1 MFDRAFAWF
10 KDLPL
15 GRKQVLAIVA
25 CELVPLLGL
34 GVGTLWITTTS
45 LRAQLTNQAKSEL
58 AVTETNYNIKIN
70 QMGFGSRG
78 QSDNVA
84 VIEAVKTGGTANSV
98 QIQQILRNEV
108 QARQMEYATLVGVDK
123 KIIASANTNRKGEL
137 FDPNDLVTTV
147 LRDGQQIKASVI
159 VPRTEVLR
167 ESPVLPPEFREQT
180 GDALV
185 RFVVTPIRDPETR
198 KTIGALIFGDLVNG
212 KLPIVQN
219 TRNAFEG
226 GYSAVYQRS
235 IDGKTFTLATAIDNL
250 QPKVPLPA
258 DRLSL
263 LTTAAQSGNHKP
275 VTDRITIGS
284 NTYTIAVQQLP
295 DRIIETSTGTPKV
308 TFSDQAPAFLVRGTS
323 EELMNGLLLNSLFQK
338 AAVLLL
344 SLGAVGLWSWLFRN
358 TILAA
363 IHGLS
368 DTTQAFTQGDRNARA
383 PVFSKDEIGQLAQQ
397 FNQMADS
404 LTISE
409 QTLSAEVER
418 QEQQTR
424 DAQNLNSVVEKMRGT
439 LDFDS
444 VVQTSVKEIRSMM
457 NADRVLIYQFSDRS
471 LNGIAVAESVVTP
484 YTEALGAK
492 IENLLKISENPDA
505 ETQTFWCVNDVQEDV
520 TSDRHREHLAKYQ
533 IKANLVAPIRRD
545 KELIGLL
552 AVHQCRAPRSWQIHE
567 MNTIVQLANQI
578 GYALD
583 QAQIL
588 QRQQQLSQGSE
599 SLKNDLQQQIQQL
612 IQQVQASANG
622 DLTVRASATSGDLGT
637 IATAFNS
644 IIENLQKLVIK
655 VQDSTRQVN
664 TLLKTDEGAVRS
676 LSLDTHQQS
685 TAVDEF
691 KTRLVDMTTSIE
703 QVAVAAQQASTA
715 TQQSNETLQANEGSM
730 DLAVKKISV
739 LRSTIEDTA
748 LKVRQLGQS
757 SAQISRIVSL
767 INEFAVQT
775 DVLAVNAGLEA
786 NRAGEQGRGFAIIA
800 TEIGG
805 LAARSSQA
813 SRDIA
818 QIVEA
823 ILLETNGLIE
833 AMTDGTAQAADT
845 SHQIRNT
852 KQTLA
857 QLSLTAQKV
866 TTLVQGISQATVQ
879 QADTARSIQT
889 LMTTVES
896 HTHTTASTTQQVS
909 QSLAQTIETAQA
921 LQTSIELFKV

>member
-1 MFDRAFAWF
+1 MFDRAFDWF

-15 GRKQVLAIVA
+15 GRKQLLAIVA

-84 VIEAVKTGGTANSV
+84 VIEAVKTGGTVNST

-108 QARQMEYATLVGVDK
+108 QARQMEYATLVDADK
-123 KIIASANTNRKGEL
+123 KIIANANTNRKGEL
-137 FDPNDLVTTV
+137 FDPNELVTTV
-147 LRDGQQIKASVI
+147 LQDGQQIKASVV
-159 VPRTEVLR
+159 VPRPEVLK
-167 ESPVLPPEFREQT
+167 ESPTLSQDFREQT

-185 RFVVTPIRDPETR
+185 RFVVTPIREPGSR
-198 KTIGALIFGDLVNG
+198 KIIGALIFGDVVNG

-219 TRNAFEG
+219 TRNAFDG

-235 IDGKTFTLATAIDNL
+235 IDGKTFTLSTAIDNL
-250 QPKVPLPA
+250 QTNVPIPA
-258 DRLSL
+258 DRLNL
-263 LTTAAQSGNHKP
+263 LTTAAQSGNGKP
-275 VTDRITIGS
+275 VTDRMDIGGR
-284 NTYTIAVQQLP
+284 TYTVAVQQLP
-295 DRIIETSTGTPKV
+295 DRIVDTPSGNPKS
-308 TFSDQAPAFLVRGTS
+308 TFSPQAPAFLVRGTS
-323 EELMNGLLLNSLFQK
+323 EDAMNALLMTSLFQK
-338 AAVLLL
+338 AVVLLL
-344 SLGAVGLWSWLFRN
+344 SLGAIGMWSWLFRK
-358 TILAA
+358 TILSA

-368 DTTQAFTQGDRNARA
+368 DTTLAFTQGDRSARA
-383 PVFSKDEIGQLAQQ
+383 PVMSKDEIGQLAQQ

-404 LTISE
+404 LAVSE
-409 QTLSAEVER
+409 QTLSAEVSR

-424 DAQNLNSVVEKMRGT
+424 DAQTLNAVVEKMRGT
-439 LDFDS
+439 LNFDS
-444 VVQTSVKEIRSMM
+444 VVQTAVKEIRSMM

-471 LNGIAVAESVVTP
+471 LNGIAIAESVISP

-492 IENLLKISENPDA
+492 IENLLQISENPDA
-505 ETQTFWCVNDVQEDV
+505 ETQTFWCVNDVEEDV
-520 TSDRHREHLAKYQ
+520 KSDRHREHLAHYQ
-533 IKANLVAPIRRD
+533 VKANLVAPIRRD
-545 KELIGLL
+545 KQLIGLL
-552 AVHQCRAPRSWQIHE
+552 AVHQCRAPRNWQIHE

-612 IQQVQASANG
+612 LQQVQASANG
-622 DLTVRASATSGDLGT
+622 DLTVRASATGDLGT
-637 IATAFNS
+637 IATAFNA
-644 IIENLQKLVIK
+644 IIENLQKLVVK

-685 TAVDEF
+685 IAVADF
-691 KTRLVDMTTSIE
+691 KTRLVDMTASID
-703 QVAVAAQQASTA
+703 QVAASAQQASTA
-715 TQQSNETLQANEGSM
+715 TQQSNETFQANEGSM
-730 DLAVKKISV
+730 DLAVQKISL

-786 NRAGEQGRGFAIIA
+786 NRAGEQGRGFSIIA

-818 QIVEA
+818 QIVES
-823 ILLETNGLIE
+823 IQLEINGLIE
-833 AMTDGTAQAADT
+833 AMTEGTSQAADS

-866 TTLVQGISQATVQ
+866 TTLVESISHATVH
-879 QADTARSIQT
+879 QAATAQSIQT
-889 LMTTVES
+889 LMATVES
-896 HTHTTASTTQQVS
+896 HTHTTTDTTQQVS

>member
-1 MFDRAFAWF
+1 MFDRAFVWF

-15 GRKQVLAIVA
+15 GQKQVLGTVA
-25 CELVPLLGL
+25 CQLVPLVGL
-34 GVGTLWITTTS
+34 GVGSLWVTTNS
-45 LRAQLTNQAKSEL
+45 LRAQLMNQAKSEL

-84 VIEAVKTGGTANSV
+84 VIEAVKSGGTANSV

-123 KIIASANTNRKGEL
+123 KVIANANTNRKGEV
-137 FDPNDLVTTV
+137 FDPQDLVTTV
-147 LRDGQQIKASVI
+147 LRDSQQIKASVMM
-159 VPRTEVLR
+159 PRTEVLR
-167 ESPVLPPEFREQT
+167 EGALLPPDFRERT

-219 TRNAFEG
+219 TRNAFDG

-235 IDGKTFTLATAIDNL
+235 IDGKTFTLATSIDNL
-250 QPKVPLPA
+250 QPNVALPA
-258 DRLSL
+258 DRLNL
-263 LTTAAQSGNHKP
+263 LTTAAQSGNGKP
-275 VTDRITIGS
+275 VTDRMDIGGR
-284 NTYTIAVQQLP
+284 TYTVAVQQLP
-295 DRIIETSTGTPKV
+295 DRIVDTNTATPKV
-308 TFSDQAPAFLVRGTS
+308 SFAKEAPAFLVRGTS
-323 EELMNGLLLNSLFQK
+323 EERMNALLLNNLLQQ

-344 SLGAVGLWSWLFRN
+344 SLGAIGLWSWLFRN
-358 TILAA
+358 TILSA

-368 DTTQAFTQGDRNARA
+368 DTTLAFAQGDRSARA
-383 PVFSKDEIGQLAQQ
+383 PVSSKDEIGQLSQQ

-404 LTISE
+404 LAVSE
-409 QTLSAEVER
+409 QTLSAEVSR

-424 DAQNLNSVVEKMRGT
+424 DAQTLNAVVEKMRGT
-439 LDFDS
+439 LDFES
-444 VVQTSVKEIRSMM
+444 VVQTAAKEIRSMM

-471 LNGIAVAESVVTP
+471 LNGIAIAESVVTP
-484 YTEALGAK
+484 YPEALGVK

-505 ETQTFWCVNDVQEDV
+505 ETQAFWCVNDVEEDV
-520 TSDRHREHLAKYQ
+520 TSDRHREHLAQYQ

-545 KELIGLL
+545 KQLMGLL
-552 AVHQCRAPRSWQIHE
+552 AVHQCRGTRSWQIHE

-599 SLKNDLQQQIQQL
+599 LLKNDLQQQIQQL
-612 IQQVQASANG
+612 IQQVQASADG

-637 IATAFNS
+637 IATAFNA

-655 VQDSTRQVN
+655 VQDSTREVN

-685 TAVDEF
+685 TAVADF
-691 KTRLVDMTTSIE
+691 KTRLVDMTASIE
-703 QVAVAAQQASTA
+703 QVATSAQQASTA

-730 DLAVKKISV
+730 DLAVQKISL

-823 ILLETNGLIE
+823 IQLETNGLIE
-833 AMTDGTAQAADT
+833 AMTEGTSQAADS

-852 KQTLA
+852 KQTLS

-866 TTLVQGISQATVQ
+866 TTLVESISQATVQ
-879 QADTARSIQT
+879 QSATARSIQD

-909 QSLAQTIETAQA
+909 QSLAQTIQTAQA